1 MERMTTMTQ
10 LQNLPNIADRSGR
23 SAPELAEPLAGVLKD
38 AVAQDATDVHVD
50 TWGEYAAVR
59 YRVDGV
65 IRQPMTLDSEQ
76 ARRLLNQL
84 KIAASLDFEATRRP
98 QEGQFRWSDGQ
109 RVRDIRVTLIPEAPR
124 NESAHLRVLTRP
136 EDWRHMEH
144 LGLRPAQLEAVRKVM
159 RWPHGLILIAG
170 PTGSGKTTTLYA
182 LTDLEDLR
190 GQVAASIEDPIEFD
204 LPLVRQLEVDE
215 KRGITMKEGLRT
227 LLRMDADVLMIGEI
241 RDAESAIVAARAAL
255 AGRLV
260 LATIHARD
268 AAAAVA
274 AMRYLGVP
282 AYVLASSLR
291 MVLAQNLVRK
301 VCVHCAETRAPGAA
315 ERRRY
320 EQAGLPVPQTVRVE
334 QGCVQCGQSGFR
346 GRTGVFQVGVFDQ
359 SHSEWLAGDP
369 PEHVIRER
377 LSSEGMEPLASELL
391 RRVADGTTSLREAVR
406 VAGFDDAELENEP
419 TSERSGPS

>member
-1 MERMTTMTQ
+1 MTQ
-10 LQNLPNIADRSGR
+10 IQTQPDTVTRPDGRASDLP
-23 SAPELAEPLAGVLKD
+23 EPLAGVLTD
-38 AVAQDATDVHVD
+38 AVTQGATDIHVD
-50 TWGEYAAVR
+50 TWGERAAVR
-59 YRVDGV
+59 FRIDGV
-65 IRQPMTLDSEQ
+65 IREREPLEPEQ
-76 ARRLLNQL
+76 AKRLLNQL

-144 LGLRPAQLEAVRKVM
+144 LGLLPAQLEAVRKVM
-159 RWPHGLILIAG
+159 QWPHGLVLIAG

-190 GQVAASIEDPIEFD
+190 GHVAASIEDPIEFD

-215 KRGITMKEGLRT
+215 KRGITMKQGLRT

-241 RDAESAIVAARAAL
+241 RDADSAIVAARAAL

-291 MVLAQNLVRK
+291 MVLSQNLVRK
-301 VCVHCAETRAPGAA
+301 LCEKCAEARPPSAA
-315 ERRRY
+315 ERRWY
-320 EQAGLPVPQTVRVE
+320 EQAGLPVPETVQVE
-334 QGCVQCGQSGFR
+334 KGCAHCGHTGFR
-346 GRTGVFQVGVFDQ
+346 CRTGVFQVGVLDPA
-359 SHSEWLAGDP
+359 HSEWLAGDP
-369 PEHVIRER
+369 PEHEIRER
-377 LSSEGMEPLASELL
+377 LGREGMRPLSSEVLQ
-391 RRVADGTTSLREAVR
+391 RVASGVTSPREAAR
-406 VAGFDDAELENEP
+406 VAGLDTEDQTNELSQE
-419 TSERSGPS
+419 

>member
-1 MERMTTMTQ
+1 MTQ
-10 LQNLPNIADRSGR
+10 LQTQSNVAARPSGPGT
-23 SAPELAEPLAGVLKD
+23 SYPELLAGILSD
-38 AVAQDATDVHVD
+38 AVGQGATDIHVD
-50 TWGEYAAVR
+50 TWGDRASLR
-59 YRVDGV
+59 FRVDGA
-65 IRQPMTLDSEQ
+65 IRQREPLEPNQ
-76 ARRLLNQL
+76 AKRLLNQL

-98 QEGQFRWSDGQ
+98 QEGQFRWSDGEH
-109 RVRDIRVTLIPEAPR
+109 VRDIRVTLIPEAPR

-144 LGLRPAQLEAVRKVM
+144 LGLLPAQLEAVRKVM
-159 RWPHGLILIAG
+159 QWPHGLVLIAG
-170 PTGSGKTTTLYA
+170 PTGSGKTTTLYG

-215 KRGITMKEGLRT
+215 KHGITMKEGLRT

-241 RDAESAIVAARAAL
+241 RDADSALVAARAAL

-301 VCVHCAETRAPGAA
+301 LCEKCAEARPPSAA
-315 ERRRY
+315 ERRWY
-320 EQAGLPVPQTVRVE
+320 EQAGLPVPETVRSE
-334 QGCVQCGQSGFR
+334 KGCPHCGQTGFR

-369 PEHVIRER
+369 PEHEIRER
-377 LSSEGMEPLASELL
+377 LGREGMQPLSSEVLQ
-391 RRVADGTTSLREAVR
+391 RVASGVTSPREAAR
-406 VAGFDDAELENEP
+406 VAGLGVEDQRHELPPE
-419 TSERSGPS
+419 

>member
-1 MERMTTMTQ
+1 MTQ
-10 LQNLPNIADRSGR
+10 IQTELNITARPDGPPSDVP
-23 SAPELAEPLAGVLKD
+23 ALLAGILAD
-38 AVAQDATDVHVD
+38 ALGQGATDIHVD
-50 TWGEYAAVR
+50 TWAEHAAVR
-59 YRVDGV
+59 FRVDGV
-65 IRQPMTLDSEQ
+65 IREREPLEPEQ

-84 KIAASLDFEATRRP
+84 KIAASLDLEATRRP
-98 QEGQFRWSDGQ
+98 QEGQFRWRDGE
-109 RVRDIRVTLIPEAPR
+109 RSCNIRVTLIPEAPC

-144 LGLRPAQLEAVRKVM
+144 LGLLPAQLEAVRRVM
-159 RWPHGLILIAG
+159 QWSHGLVLIAG

-182 LTDLEDLR
+182 LTDLEDLH

-215 KRGITMKEGLRT
+215 KRGITMKQGLRT

-241 RDAESAIVAARAAL
+241 RDADSAIVAARAAF

-301 VCVHCAETRAPGAA
+301 LCAHCAEVRPLSAA

-320 EQAGLPVPQTVRVE
+320 EQAGLPVPETVHVE
-334 QGCVQCGQSGFR
+334 KGCVHCGHTGFR
-346 GRTGVFQVGVFDQ
+346 GRTGTFQVGVLDA

-369 PEHVIRER
+369 PEHAIRER
-377 LSSEGMEPLASELL
+377 LGREGMLPLSSEVLQ
-391 RRVADGTTSLREAVR
+391 RVASGVTSPHEAARVVGLGVEDLSSDLPRE
-406 VAGFDDAELENEP
+406 
-419 TSERSGPS
+419 

>member
-1 MERMTTMTQ
+1 MTQ
-10 LQNLPNIADRSGR
+10 SQTQANVTAPASSPGTDL
-23 SAPELAEPLAGVLKD
+23 PELLAGILTD
-38 AVAQDATDVHVD
+38 AVEQGATDIHVD
-50 TWGEYAAVR
+50 TWSDRAALR
-59 YRVDGV
+59 FRIDGV
-65 IRQPMTLDSEQ
+65 IRERESLDPEQ

-136 EDWRHMEH
+136 DDWRHMEH
-144 LGLRPAQLEAVRKVM
+144 LGMLPAQLEAVRKVM
-159 RWPHGLILIAG
+159 QWPHGLVLIAG

-190 GQVAASIEDPIEFD
+190 GHVAASIEDPIEFD

-241 RDAESAIVAARAAL
+241 RDSESALVAARAAL

-291 MVLAQNLVRK
+291 MVPSQNLVRK
-301 VCVHCAETRAPGAA
+301 LCEHCAAARPLSAA
-315 ERRRY
+315 ERRWY
-320 EQAGLPVPQTVRVE
+320 EQAGLPVPETVHVE
-334 QGCVQCGQSGFR
+334 KGCAHCGHTGFR
-346 GRTGVFQVGVFDQ
+346 GRTGVFQVGVFGP

-369 PEHVIRER
+369 PEHEIRER
-377 LSSEGMEPLASELL
+377 LGREGMQPLSAEVLQ
-391 RRVADGTTSLREAVR
+391 RVASGVTSPREAAR
-406 VAGFDDAELENEP
+406 VAGLGVEDLSNELP
-419 TSERSGPS
+419 QK

>member
-1 MERMTTMTQ
+1 MTQ

-159 RWPHGLILIAG
+159 ANL
-170 PTGSGKTTTLYA
+170 
-182 LTDLEDLR
+182 
-190 GQVAASIEDPIEFD
+190 
-204 LPLVRQLEVDE
+204 
-215 KRGITMKEGLRT
+215 
-227 LLRMDADVLMIGEI
+227 
-241 RDAESAIVAARAAL
+241 
-255 AGRLV
+255 GRL
-260 LATIHARD
+260 R
-268 AAAAVA
+268 
-274 AMRYLGVP
+274 
-282 AYVLASSLR
+282 
-291 MVLAQNLVRK
+291 
-301 VCVHCAETRAPGAA
+301 
-315 ERRRY
+315 
-320 EQAGLPVPQTVRVE
+320 
-334 QGCVQCGQSGFR
+334 
-346 GRTGVFQVGVFDQ
+346 
-359 SHSEWLAGDP
+359 
-369 PEHVIRER
+369 
-377 LSSEGMEPLASELL
+377 
-391 RRVADGTTSLREAVR
+391 
-406 VAGFDDAELENEP
+406 
-419 TSERSGPS
+419 

>member
-1 MERMTTMTQ
+1 MTQ
-10 LQNLPNIADRSGR
+10 MQTPPVVAARLSGPGTDLP
-23 SAPELAEPLAGVLKD
+23 EPLAGVLAD
-38 AVAQDATDVHVD
+38 AVEQGATDIHVD
-50 TWGEYAAVR
+50 TWGDQAAVR
-59 YRVDGV
+59 FRVDGV
-65 IRQPMTLDSEQ
+65 IREREPMGPEP

-109 RVRDIRVTLIPEAPR
+109 LVRDIRVTLIPEAPR

-144 LGLRPAQLEAVRKVM
+144 LGLLPTQLEAVRKVM
-159 RWPHGLILIAG
+159 RWPHGLVLIAG

-215 KRGITMKEGLRT
+215 KRGISMKDGLRT

-241 RDAESAIVAARAAL
+241 RDGNSAIVAARAAL

-301 VCVHCAETRAPGAA
+301 LCEHCAVTRPPSVA
-315 ERRRY
+315 ERHWY
-320 EQAGLPVPQTVRVE
+320 ERAGLPVPETVHVE
-334 QGCVQCGQSGFR
+334 TGCAHCGHMGFR
-346 GRTGVFQVGVFDQ
+346 GRTGVFQVGVLDP
-359 SHSEWLAGDP
+359 SHCEWLAGDP
-369 PEHVIRER
+369 PEHEIRER
-377 LSSEGMEPLASELL
+377 LGREGMQPLSSEFLQ
-391 RRVADGTTSLREAVR
+391 RVAAGVTSSREAAR
-406 VAGFDDAELENEP
+406 VAGLGVEDSRNERP
-419 TSERSGPS
+419 QE